1 MAFWDELK
9 EKITQGS
16 QEAIQKTRD
25 MAEVM
30 STNASITESK
40 RKINELYLE
49 LGQMLEEKGLSNTT
63 PRNLS
68 EPHPYRFYV
77 SDDAG
82 RFTDFANSILPVDV
96 KTARIVPIEEY

>member
-1 MAFWDELK
+1 MLK
-9 EKITQGS
+9 EKGI
-16 QEAIQKTRD
+16 
-25 MAEVM
+25 
-30 STNASITESK
+30 
-40 RKINELYLE
+40 
-49 LGQMLEEKGLSNTT
+49 SNTT